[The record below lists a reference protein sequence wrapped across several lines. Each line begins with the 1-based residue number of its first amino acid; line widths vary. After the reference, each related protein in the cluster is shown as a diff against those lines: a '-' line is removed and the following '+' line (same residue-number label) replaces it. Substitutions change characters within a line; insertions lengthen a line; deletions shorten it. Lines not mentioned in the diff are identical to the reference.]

1 MGAGMTTLYIGAVL
15 GMLGGNIVLKLTWL
29 AKAEL
34 PERTRVGEAVDVFF
48 FVLMLIFG
56 VIALLN
62 K

>member
-29 AKAEL
+29 AKGEP